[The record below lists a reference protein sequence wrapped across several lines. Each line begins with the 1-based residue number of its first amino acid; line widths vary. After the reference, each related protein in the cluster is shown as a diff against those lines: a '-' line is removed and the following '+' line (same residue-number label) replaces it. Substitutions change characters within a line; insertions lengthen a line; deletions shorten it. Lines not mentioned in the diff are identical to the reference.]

1 MRTLDDIDREILRLL
16 AADARRPYSEIAEA
30 VDRSPPTVSE
40 RIDRLQE
47 LGVVRRFTVDIDRSL
62 LDTGT
67 PILLDVEVKPAEV
80 ESVRAAL
87 AESDRVEHVFVTA
100 DARVVAQV
108 YVPDG
113 GVRTFLAEN
122 VPFDAVR
129 EYDVS
134 LLSESDWT
142 PRVGEAELAL
152 TCAECGNTVTAEGE
166 SLRVDGERYH
176 FCCPS
181 CLDRFESTY
190 ERLSGGA

>member
-16 AADARRPYSEIAEA
+16 ATDARQPYSAIADAVE
-30 VDRSPPTVSE
+30 RSPPTVSE

-47 LGVVRRFTVDIDRSL
+47 LGIVRRFTVDIDRSL

-67 PILLDVEVKPAEV
+67 PILLDIDVEPTAV
-80 ESVRAAL
+80 ERVREAL
-87 AESDRVEHVFVTA
+87 ADSDRVEHVFVTA
-100 DARVVAQV
+100 DARIVAQV
-108 YVPDG
+108 YVPDDA
-113 GVRTFLAEN
+113 RSFLSEN

-134 LLSESDWT
+134 LLTDSDWT
-142 PRVGEAELAL
+142 PRVGDAELAL

-166 SLRVDGERYH
+166 SLTLDGEQYH
-176 FCCPS
+176 FCCSS

-190 ERLSGGA
+190 ERLSEGA